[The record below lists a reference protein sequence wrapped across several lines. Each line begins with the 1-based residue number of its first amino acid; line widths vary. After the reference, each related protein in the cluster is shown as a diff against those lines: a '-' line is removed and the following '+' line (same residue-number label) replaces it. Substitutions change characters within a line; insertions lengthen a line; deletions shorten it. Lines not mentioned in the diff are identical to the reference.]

1 MKSKERIPF
10 PSLRERRCFEPV
22 GNGKGFHSFI
32 TISIKSKKEK
42 IVMNELRD
50 AYVERLRTKMAEW
63 NVKIDKFQEKADQ
76 AEGET
81 KIQYQKHIEELR
93 AKYAQAEEKIEAL
106 LNSAENAWE
115 GFKAAVESSY
125 EALTEAVQR
134 QFPD

>member
-1 MKSKERIPF
+1 
-10 PSLRERRCFEPV
+10 
-22 GNGKGFHSFI
+22 
-32 TISIKSKKEK
+32 
-42 IVMNELRD
+42 MNELRD

-93 AKYAQAEEKIEAL
+93 AKYAQAEEKIENL

-125 EALTEAVQR
+125 EGLTEAVQR
-134 QFPD
+134 LLPD